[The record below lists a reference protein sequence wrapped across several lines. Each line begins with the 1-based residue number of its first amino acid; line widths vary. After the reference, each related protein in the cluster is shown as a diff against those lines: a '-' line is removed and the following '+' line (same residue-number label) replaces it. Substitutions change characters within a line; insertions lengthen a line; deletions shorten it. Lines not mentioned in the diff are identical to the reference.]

1 MTMLLERP
9 LQRKTKLSPTERE
22 VCEYLLCGF
31 SNEYIAQEIGTTA
44 QTVKNYMRDLLD
56 MAGMDDRV
64 QLALWLHENRE
75 RLGIKCPCEFGY
87 CEGGLLVN
95 A

>member
-1 MTMLLERP
+1 MLLERP
-9 LQRKTKLSPTERE
+9 LQRKMRLSATETK

-31 SNEYIAQEIGTTA
+31 SNEQIAEEIGTTT
-44 QTVKNYMRDLLD
+44 QTVKNMMRDLLD

-64 QLALWLHENRE
+64 QLALWLHEHRE

-87 CEGGLLVN
+87 CEGGLLVM

>member
-1 MTMLLERP
+1 MLLERP
-9 LQRKTKLSPTERE
+9 LQRKTGLTASEKT

-31 SNEYIAQEIGTTA
+31 PNEYIAEETGLTY
-44 QTVKNYMRDLLD
+44 QTVKNMMRDLLD

-64 QLALWLHENRE
+64 QLALWLHEHRE